1 MLKTVT
7 RVQNVIGKDLY
18 AICSYSSLQK
28 VDYVPLYTFH
38 KATGL
43 YITLRSSSAR
53 LDGIHPVQIYLIGI
67 RHSPDLRSVRNKEVK
82 FIRIYSRGQH
92 LVSIVRI
99 RESPYYRGFLFYRK
113 CMRILSGDW
122 KLKLSTSADNTLLH
136 PPRSAEFYIS
146 YESRIQ

>member
-1 MLKTVT
+1 MLFKPSKS
-7 RVQNVIGKDLY
+7 RS
-18 AICSYSSLQK
+18 CSSVHLSQI
-28 VDYVPLYTFH
+28 VVWYT
-38 KATGL
+38 ATGL
-43 YITLRSSSAR
+43 YITLHSSSAR

-82 FIRIYSRGQH
+82 FIRIYSRGRH

-99 RESPYYRGFLFYRK
+99 RESPYYRGFLFYKK

-146 YESRIQ
+146 YESRIR